1 MVRVEINPH
10 DPQVRHIKRAAD
22 ELARG
27 SVICYPT
34 DTIYGIGCDIFNKKA
49 IERIYRIKGKGF
61 KAPLSFICSDLSNI
75 AEYAHVSNYAY
86 KVMRRCLPGPYTFV
100 LPATRLVPKI
110 MMSKRKTVGIRVPDN
125 AICHALLELFG
136 KPIISTSASLH
147 DGQVLHFPEDIE
159 HHLNT
164 FIDFFLD
171 SGPLGMDSS
180 TVLDLTG
187 EKLVILREGKGLDK
201 LPV

>member
-1 MVRVEINPH
+1 MVRVEINPQ
-10 DPQVRHIKRAAD
+10 DPQERLIKKAAD
-22 ELARG
+22 ELVRG

-34 DTIYGIGCDIFNKKA
+34 DTIYGIGCDIFNKKS
-49 IERIYRIKGKGF
+49 IERIYRIKGKGY
-61 KAPLSFICSDLSNI
+61 KAPLSFICSDLSHI
-75 AEYAHVSNYAY
+75 ADYAHVSNYAY
-86 KVMRRCLPGPYTFV
+86 KIMRRCLPGPYTFV

-125 AICHALLELFG
+125 AICRTLLELFG
-136 KPIISTSASLH
+136 NPVISTSASLH

-159 HHLNT
+159 QYLTSH
-164 FIDFFLD
+164 IDFFLD

-187 EKLVILREGKGLDK
+187 EQLVILREGKGLDE